1 MMSSWMTCLVVL
13 AAVGVVTAQEF
24 TFVNDVTVV
33 VREGQAVPLVLQI
46 TRSGVLTNNA
56 TVTLVALEY
65 TDNYSEQWRI
75 PVDFLAGEATRLLP
89 LGTLDDNI
97 QEPDRLYIFEIVAT
111 TAGNTIGARPRVY
124 VSYVDNDGPALFNCN
139 AGDVCQNGAPCDP
152 DTGECNC
159 QGTSVPTAFRDCR
172 LLISQLDAPM
182 CSSVT
187 CGQGGVCVNDG
198 QTTCV
203 CQPGYVGDTCQLKQS
218 YNVDCYAT
226 RMCLNVDPPVGYIG
240 ERYVLGRQ
248 GISQCSLKNVASA
261 VSLGDNIPSTWTGS
275 YICLNHVD
283 GVCGNAETTTEPD
296 RTITRARKVMIR
308 QNSLRTKNDILFTSY
323 CKFDSSGTIV
333 IDQTNISPNS
343 SGLILVNTTNNINAA
358 RVFIVDPVTGNT
370 VSSTGVNV
378 GEVVCFAFVIEA
390 VGYTALRLDSVIAN
404 DQLTP
409 VTTFGVLA
417 DGCPI
422 TGNAKV
428 IQSLPYLRNTTDTRR
443 VDFCINAFAF
453 RNSFTVGFRFQLS
466 FCTAGDSACNPYTCS
481 GNRPSYGRKKRASG
495 ETTEVLE
502 TTIVIKKDPI
512 TSARIDGTTE
522 PPSSSVCELTSNI
535 VAALA
540 TLGVLAAILMIVTL
554 IILLRAV
561 RSRDISRDN

>member
-1 MMSSWMTCLVVL
+1 MTSSWMTYLVVL

-24 TFVNDVTVV
+24 TFLNDVTVI

-46 TRSGVLTNNA
+46 TRSGALTNNA

-65 TDNYSEQWRI
+65 TDNYNEQWRL
-75 PVDFLAGEATRLLP
+75 PVEFLSGEATRLLP
-89 LGTLDDNI
+89 LGTLDDTI

-111 TAGNTIGARPRVY
+111 SAGNTIGARPRVY

-139 AGDVCQNGAPCDP
+139 AGDACQNGATCDP

-172 LLISQLDAPM
+172 LQISQLDTAM

-198 QTTCV
+198 KATCV

-218 YNVDCYAT
+218 YNVVCYAT
-226 RMCLNVDPPVGYIG
+226 RMCLNVDPPVGYTG
-240 ERYVLGRQ
+240 ERYVFGFQ
-248 GISQCSLKNVASA
+248 GVSQCSLKDVTSAASR
-261 VSLGDNIPSTWTGS
+261 GDSIPSTWTGS

-283 GVCGNAETTTEPD
+283 SICGNVDTTTEAD

-308 QNSLRTKNDILFTSY
+308 QNSLRTKNDIIFTSY
-323 CKFDSSGTIV
+323 CRFDSSGTIV

-343 SGLILVNTTNNINAA
+343 SGIILVNRTNNINAA
-358 RVFIVDPVTGNT
+358 NVFIADPVTGKAVT
-370 VSSTGVNV
+370 TTGVNV

-390 VGYTALRLDSVIAN
+390 TGYTTIRLDSVTAN

-409 VTTFGVLA
+409 ATTFGVLA

-422 TGNAKV
+422 TGNANV
-428 IQSLPYLRNTTDTRR
+428 VSRLPYQLNATDARR
-443 VDFCINAFAF
+443 VDFCINAFSF

-466 FCTAGDSACNPYTCS
+466 FCTAADSACNPYTCS

-495 ETTEVLE
+495 ETTEILE
-502 TTIVIKKDPI
+502 TTIVIKKEPT
-512 TSARIDGTTE
+512 TSAITGGNTE

-554 IILLRAV
+554 IIVLRSV
-561 RSRDISRDN
+561 RSRDNSRDN